1 MKTKHALYFIM
12 APMFLTACTGT
23 NKGNQEELDSLRNIV
38 ESQKT
43 EIEVA
48 NSFVAL
54 YNTSMDSLLNANDV
68 IFGPEESPA
77 ITKDKIKDRI
87 EAVNSLLEKQRNKV
101 LELQNLLEKSD
112 SEHAKQ
118 LKAALARMQAQL
130 DAKDAEIKE
139 LKAKID
145 AKNINI
151 AELKS
156 NITKMESN
164 ISNLEQQ
171 TKQQEEALVAQNE
184 LINTGYVAIGSS
196 KELKEQGLLSGGFL
210 AKKKVN
216 VSGIDESK
224 FKKVDM
230 RSYRSV
236 VIPAK
241 KAKIMTPMPEDSYSI
256 TKNDDNTCTLKITDP
271 ARFWSQ
277 TTFLII
283 SY

>member
-1 MKTKHALYFIM
+1 MKNKNTIYLLL
-12 APMFLTACTGT
+12 APMFLSACTGAS
-23 NKGNQEELDSLRNIV
+23 NGNQEELDSLRNIV
-38 ESQKT
+38 ESQRN

-54 YNTSMDSLLNANDV
+54 YNAGMDSLLNSNDV
-68 IFGPEESPA
+68 IFGPDESPA
-77 ITKDKIKDRI
+77 ITKDKVKDRI
-87 EAVNSLLEKQRNKV
+87 EAVNSLLDKQRSKV
-101 LELQNLLEKSD
+101 AELQKMLEQSN

-118 LKAALARMQAQL
+118 MKAALARMQAQL
-130 DAKDAEIKE
+130 DAKDAEISE

-156 NITKMESN
+156 HITKMESN

-184 LINTGYVAIGSS
+184 LLNTGYVAMGSS

-230 RSYRSV
+230 RSYKSV

-241 KAKIMTPMPEDSYSI
+241 KAKVMTPMPEDSYTI
-256 TKNDDNTCTLKITDP
+256 TKNSDNTCTLKITDV

>member
-1 MKTKHALYFIM
+1 MKNKNTIYLLL
-12 APMFLTACTGT
+12 APMFLSACTGAS
-23 NKGNQEELDSLRNIV
+23 NGNQEELDSLRNIV
-38 ESQKT
+38 ESQRN

-54 YNTSMDSLLNANDV
+54 YNAGMDSLLNSNDV
-68 IFGPEESPA
+68 IFGPDESPA
-77 ITKDKIKDRI
+77 ITKDKVKDRI
-87 EAVNSLLEKQRNKV
+87 EAVNSLLDKQRSKV
-101 LELQNLLEKSD
+101 AELQKMLEQSN

-118 LKAALARMQAQL
+118 MKAALARMQAQL
-130 DAKDAEIKE
+130 DAKDAEISE

-156 NITKMESN
+156 HITKMESN

-184 LINTGYVAIGSS
+184 LLNTGYVAMGSS

-230 RSYRSV
+230 RSYKSV
-236 VIPAK
+236 TIPAK
-241 KAKIMTPMPEDSYSI
+241 KAKVMTPMPEDSYTI
-256 TKNDDNTCTLKITDP
+256 TKNNDNTCTLKITDV

>member
-1 MKTKHALYFIM
+1 MNTKNAIYLLL
-12 APMFLTACTGT
+12 APMFLSACTGVS
-23 NKGNQEELDSLRNIV
+23 NGNQEELDSLRNIV
-38 ESQKT
+38 ESQQN

-54 YNTSMDSLLNANDV
+54 YNAGMDSLLNSNDV
-68 IFGPEESPA
+68 IFGPDESPA
-77 ITKDKIKDRI
+77 MTKDKIKDRI
-87 EAVNSLLEKQRNKV
+87 EAVNSLLDKQRSKV
-101 LELQNLLEKSD
+101 AELQKLLEKNN

-118 LKAALARMQAQL
+118 MKAALARMQAQL
-130 DAKDAEIKE
+130 DAKDAEISE

-184 LINTGYVAIGSS
+184 LINTGYVAMGSS

-230 RSYRSV
+230 RSYKSV

-241 KAKIMTPMPEDSYSI
+241 KAKVMTPMPEDSYTI
-256 TKNDDNTCTLKITDP
+256 TKNDDNTCTLKITDA